1 MTGEDRAP
9 RRVAFIEDNDT
20 VRAALVLALE
30 ALPGIQVVAAEAG
43 IEGLPGLLEAAPELV
58 IVDLNLQGVRGDE
71 VLERL
76 ATSLPEATLWL
87 MSASR
92 LGAPELPWPLV
103 EKGAVLAE
111 IEAWAAS
118 A

>member
-1 MTGEDRAP
+1 MSTAPP
-9 RRVAFIEDNDT
+9 RRIAFVEDNAT

-30 ALPGIQVVAAEAG
+30 RAPHLQVVAAEVGLEG
-43 IEGLPGLLEAAPELV
+43 ISALIAAAPELV

-71 VLERL
+71 LLERL
-76 ATSLPEATLWL
+76 VDALPGATLWL

-103 EKGAVLAE
+103 EKGALLAE
-111 IEAWAAS
+111 IEAWAAR

>member
-1 MTGEDRAP
+1 MNGESWAP
-9 RRVAFIEDNDT
+9 RRLAFIEDNDT
-20 VRAALVLALE
+20 VRAALALALE
-30 ALPGIQVVAAEAG
+30 GFPGIQLVAAEAG
-43 IEGLPGLLEAAPELV
+43 LDGLPALIAAAPELV

-76 ATSLPEATLWL
+76 ATALPKAALWL

>member
-30 ALPGIQVVAAEAG
+30 ALPGIQVVAVEAG
-43 IEGLPGLLEAAPELV
+43 LDGLPSLIAAAPELV
-58 IVDLNLQGVRGDE
+58 IVNLNLNGVRGDAL
-71 VLERL
+71 LEGL
-76 ATSLPEATLWL
+76 TEALPETTFWL

-103 EKGAVLAE
+103 EKGAVLAA

>member
-1 MTGEDRAP
+1 MSAALL
-9 RRVAFIEDNDT
+9 RRIAFVEDNAT

-30 ALPGIQVVAAEAG
+30 RAPHLQVVAEAG
-43 IEGLPGLLEAAPELV
+43 LEGISAVIEAAPELV

-71 VLERL
+71 LLERL
-76 ATSLPEATLWL
+76 VDALPGATLWL

-103 EKGAVLAE
+103 EKGALLAE

>member
-1 MTGEDRAP
+1 MTGEGRAP
-9 RRVAFIEDNDT
+9 RRLAFIEDNET

-30 ALPGIQVVAAEAG
+30 ALPGIQVAAEAG

>member
-1 MTGEDRAP
+1 MMRFRHRAYRRALLLRLSGENPHAELPTGGSTEL
-9 RRVAFIEDNDT
+9 AFT
-20 VRAALVLALE
+20 TALLQVL
-30 ALPGIQVVAAEAG
+30 G
-43 IEGLPGLLEAAPELV
+43 
-58 IVDLNLQGVRGDE
+58 
-71 VLERL
+71 RL
-76 ATSLPEATLWL
+76 ATPLPKATLWL